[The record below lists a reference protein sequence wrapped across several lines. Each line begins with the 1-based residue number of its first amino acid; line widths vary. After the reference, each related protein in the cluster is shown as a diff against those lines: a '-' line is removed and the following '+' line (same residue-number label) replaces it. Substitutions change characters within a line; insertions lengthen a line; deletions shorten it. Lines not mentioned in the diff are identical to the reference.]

1 MSHRVALVVSDG
13 KYTETAGEEAVVD
26 VKYMVINGR
35 YVIVSVVGEI
45 GPLCVLFSSLR
56 HN

>member
-1 MSHRVALVVSDG
+1 MVGDG

-26 VKYMVINGR
+26 ANYMVINDK

-45 GPLCVLFSSLR
+45 GPRYVLFSSLR